1 MCVSNSAN
9 SAQFVPSNNSLDYI
23 VCFFFL
29 VFLVCYVIKKK
40 TEKVSKALKH
50 GKHEDLP

>member
-23 VCFFFL
+23 VCFFFFGISCL
-29 VFLVCYVIKKK
+29 LRDQK
-40 TEKVSKALKH
+40 EN
-50 GKHEDLP
+50 